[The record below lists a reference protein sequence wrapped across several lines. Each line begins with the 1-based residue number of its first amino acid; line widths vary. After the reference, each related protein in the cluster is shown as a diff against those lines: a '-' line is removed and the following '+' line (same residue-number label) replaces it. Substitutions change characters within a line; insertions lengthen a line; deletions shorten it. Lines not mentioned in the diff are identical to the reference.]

1 MKKFKL
7 LAIFLVAA
15 VIGLADVFR
24 EEIEDDRAKAELLQG
39 GLYAVYVKNGES
51 LNSVSFIRYRS
62 TNKNDFTYLAK
73 DINYIK
79 SVIGKNAMY
88 IRDFLLYQRIK
99 LQGEHDVL
107 NAHDDTVKSEKENN
121 IKIYM
126 IIF

>member
-24 EEIEDDRAKAELLQG
+24 EEIEDERAKAELLQG

-62 TNKNDFTYLAK
+62 TNKTDFTYLAK

-88 IRDFLLYQRIK
+88 IRDFSLYQRIK
-99 LQGEHDVL
+99 LQGEHDIL

-126 IIF
+126 IRF